1 MTREDLIALLQKHEW
16 RDVEFKEAQ
25 REVPRS
31 AYETVSAFAN
41 TEGGHLVFG
50 VRESGQEIEIVG
62 VLNVDKV
69 QNEFLTGLRQRDKI
83 SLVMDVGEELHSHQ
97 GADLLVFHVPEA
109 HRSDKPVYLNGDIRR
124 AFVRSGG
131 SDMRCSER
139 ERNRFLMDAAAD
151 RYDGQPVE
159 FKLET
164 AFDAQSIQWYR
175 ATYERQPGN
184 RSYDSLS
191 DLDFLEQMGL
201 LGEHGGNRLATRAAV
216 LLFGTIPR
224 FRQLLSR
231 PVVDCQRYSFR
242 REMAD
247 TGARWFDRLVIEENL
262 ISTWRTLIEWYDKL
276 AEHPFRLDPATM
288 LRDDT
293 PPDYQAFR
301 EAMVNMVVHQD
312 YAEQGRKAVIRHYPD
327 QTVFWNP
334 GDAFAADVD
343 LWEPGEKEVR
353 NPKLAL
359 AFRRIGLGENAGWG
373 LRDVFRNWLN
383 LGHVPPTITND
394 KRRKSFEL
402 ALVRQPL
409 VTDQQ
414 LGRLDELG
422 VRPED
427 APAGP
432 RTRTLA
438 LACREQEM
446 TFSQIR
452 MVADLAAPEATAMV
466 TELVAQALLE
476 EARPGAYALTG
487 HLRERL
493 AGTDQ
498 VTHAERDLVTDPSRP
513 TANLVTANTDQ
524 VTKCKTPTA
533 QPAPKPSQ
541 TRPTGQSDHMGKP
554 SPSTESGTETPP
566 KTNMST
572 DQVRR
577 PTTDL
582 VTDRLTK
589 LSDQQRRLIAACDT
603 PKSLAE
609 LMALLGMTHRTHFR
623 TRHLM
628 PLLDENIIRMTNPH
642 KPNAANQRYIL
653 TEAGVELRAI
663 HFNAEQASR
672 GRAEG

>member
-1 MTREDLIALLQKHEW
+1 MTREELVALLRKHEW

-31 AYETVSAFAN
+31 AYEAVSAFAN

-50 VRESGQEIEIVG
+50 VRESGQDMEIVG

-69 QNEFLTGLRQRDKI
+69 QNEFLTGLRQPDKI
-83 SLVMDVGEELHSHQ
+83 SLLMDIEEELHKHQ

-124 AFVRSGG
+124 SFVRIGG
-131 SDMRCSER
+131 SNMRCSET
-139 ERNRFLMDAAAD
+139 ERDRFLMDAAAE
-151 RYDGQPVE
+151 RYDAQPVD
-159 FKLET
+159 FNLAT
-164 AFDAQSIQWYR
+164 TFDVESIRWYR
-175 ATYERQPGN
+175 ALYEDRPGN
-184 RSYDSLS
+184 RSLAPLS
-191 DLDFLEQMGL
+191 DMDFLEQMGL
-201 LGEHGGNRLATRAAV
+201 LAEHGGERLATRAAV
-216 LLFGTIPR
+216 LLFGTNPR

-231 PVVDCQRYSFR
+231 PVVDCQRYNFR
-242 REMAD
+242 RERAD
-247 TGARWFDRLVIEENL
+247 TSERWYDRLLIEENL
-262 ISTWRTLIEWYDKL
+262 ISTWRTLAEWYDKL

-293 PPDYQAFR
+293 PPDFQAFR

-334 GDAFAADVD
+334 GDAFATGVD
-343 LWEPGEKEVR
+343 LLEPGEKDLR

-409 VTDQQ
+409 VTDEQ

-422 VRPED
+422 VRLAD
-427 APAGP
+427 APTGP
-432 RTRTLA
+432 HTRALA

-446 TFSQIR
+446 TLSQIKV
-452 MVADLAAPEATAMV
+452 VADLAAPEATEMV

-476 EARPGAYALTG
+476 ETHPGTYALAG

-493 AGTDQ
+493 AATDQ
-498 VTHAERDLVTDPSRP
+498 VTHAQHDLVTELSRP
-513 TANLVTANTDQ
+513 NANMVTAGTDQ
-524 VTKCKTPTA
+524 VTKHDAPTA
-533 QPAPKPSQ
+533 QPPPKSSQ
-541 TRPTGQSDHMGKP
+541 TRPRGK
-554 SPSTESGTETPP
+554 SAHAARPP
-566 KTNMST
+566 RRATDDSAPPAKTDMST
-572 DQVRR
+572 AQVRR

-589 LSDQQRRLIAACDT
+589 FSDQQRRLIAACDT

-623 TRHLM
+623 TRYLK
-628 PLLDENIIRMTNPH
+628 PLLEDNIMRMTNPD
-642 KPNAANQRYIL
+642 KPNAANQRYTL
-653 TEAGVELRAI
+653 TEAGVELRAY
-663 HFNAEQASR
+663 HMGTER
-672 GRAEG
+672 